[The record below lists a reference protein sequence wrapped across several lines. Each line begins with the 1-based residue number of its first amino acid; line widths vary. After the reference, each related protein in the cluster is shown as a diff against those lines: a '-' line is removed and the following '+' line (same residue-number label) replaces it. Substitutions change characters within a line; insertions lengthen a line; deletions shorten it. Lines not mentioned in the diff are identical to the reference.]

1 MEGNN
6 KIRIEINK
14 IKIEKQN
21 QVDSLKTWIK
31 VKTFTRLT
39 KKKDKMHITK
49 IKAQRGVQLL
59 INRN

>member
-39 KKKDKMHITK
+39 KKKDKIHIIK
-49 IKAQRGVQLL
+49 VKAQRG
-59 INRN
+59 I

>member
-31 VKTFTRLT
+31 EKTFTRLT
-39 KKKDKMHITK
+39 KKKDKIHITK
-49 IKAQRGVQLL
+49 IKAQRG
-59 INRN
+59 I